1 MSTSSTRPRRRKR
14 SDAAAPAPQVTER
27 QIAHSVDPRLWRQVR
42 QWLLDAGWD
51 PDPQIGPD
59 EQFLGYALRLRHLQL
74 GFTLSQ
80 RTGTPSAVVSAVL
93 CRGMD
98 RPELGLAAADAANRE
113 LRFGQLMFLPG
124 PPPELH
130 FYASWPLDL
139 LDGPLL
145 GAVLRQVVR
154 ELEETGF
161 GAVVAVQGMHPADLW
176 QLFDELAE
184 ALGAADRDP
193 EAAPDPA
200 STPEAGAEEAHEPPA
215 EAATPQ
221 DHAAPRRRRKKPGR
235 SG

>member
-1 MSTSSTRPRRRKR
+1 
-14 SDAAAPAPQVTER
+14 
-27 QIAHSVDPRLWRQVR
+27 VDPTLWRQVR

-51 PDPQIGPD
+51 PDPQISPD

-161 GAVVAVQGMHPADLW
+161 GAVIAVQGMHPADLW
-176 QLFDELAE
+176 QLFDDLAE
-184 ALGAADRDP
+184 ALGAADRDH
-193 EAAPDPA
+193 EAAADSAAEPA
-200 STPEAGAEEAHEPPA
+200 ADGAEAQKAPA
-215 EAATPQ
+215 AEATPQ
-221 DHAAPRRRRKKPGR
+221 DDAVPRRRRKKPGR
-235 SG
+235 TG